1 MRKYLFFYS
10 ELYIFDSLKKL
21 WYFHLKSINLKILDK
36 NELENP
42 VVYLSNLIKKLDVN
56 KRNGFVALAI
66 VNLLVIFLF
75 KLFLQGTGLLSW
87 LFNEFYSAL
96 SNCLAN
102 LKAFLIIRNPP

>member
-1 MRKYLFFYS
+1 M
-10 ELYIFDSLKKL
+10 
-21 WYFHLKSINLKILDK
+21 DK
-36 NELENP
+36 NEPKNP

-66 VNLLVIFLF
+66 VNLLVILLF

-87 LFNEFYSAL
+87 LLNQFYSAF

-102 LKAFLIIRNPP
+102 LNAFLIIRNPP